1 LLDQVIS
8 ISAPGETPS
17 TRSLAQSAQNCAL
30 SSHNPVK
37 PGNPN
42 NTPYALSDALLL
54 RKLGNRLAAQYGLRP
69 AS

>member
-1 LLDQVIS
+1 MQSNQAPTGTSIDQ
-8 ISAPGETPS
+8 T
-17 TRSLAQSAQNCAL
+17 AQKCAER
-30 SSHNPVK
+30 HNNPVK

>member
-1 LLDQVIS
+1 MLDQVIS
-8 ISAPGETPS
+8 ISAPGETPGP
-17 TRSLAQSAQNCAL
+17 RSLAQSAQNCAL
-30 SSHNPVK
+30 S